1 MQQMFGRSLVV
12 ILLLGGLIFL
22 TVFTTQ
28 TTGSFYLATSQE
40 IRLRI
45 WEHIQLVIVAELLAI
60 GIGVP
65 LGFIITRRGFKRF
78 SPLILGVAN
87 IGQTIPSLAVVA
99 IMLPILGIGFKPAIV
114 ALFVYG
120 LLPIV
125 RNTYAGVNNIDPSVI
140 ESARGMGM
148 TRGQIL
154 RKIELPLA
162 RAVMMAGIRTSTVI
176 NVGVATLA
184 ALIGSGGLG
193 QLIIRGLNLNV
204 TELMLQGAAPAAGLA
219 ILFDTALGGIES
231 WMTPRGLKVG

>member
-1 MQQMFGRSLVV
+1 MQRVLGRSIVI
-12 ILLLGGLIFL
+12 ILLLGLLIFL
-22 TVFTTQ
+22 TIFTTQ
-28 TTGSFYLATSQE
+28 TGGTFYLATSQE
-40 IRLRI
+40 IRLRT

-60 GIGVP
+60 GIGIP
-65 LGFIITRRGFKRF
+65 LGFIITRRGFKLL
-78 SPLILGVAN
+78 SPLILGVTN
-87 IGQTIPSLAVVA
+87 IGQAIPSLAVVA
-99 IMLPILGIGFKPAIV
+99 VMLPILGIGFWPAIV
-114 ALFVYG
+114 ALLISG

-125 RNTYAGVNNIDPSVI
+125 RNTYAGVNNIDASVI

-148 TRGQIL
+148 TPGQIL

-162 RAVMMAGIRTSTVI
+162 RAVIMAGIRTSTVI

-193 QLIIRGLNLNV
+193 QLIIRGLSLNA

-219 ILFDTALGGIES
+219 IIFDTALNGIEN